1 MGHMCC
7 GREEDGWVRIW
18 AEHSKQNT
26 KGKFCESGTW
36 KTSSSAQQGKN
47 LIKGSIEK
55 IVENYI

>member
-18 AEHSKQNT
+18 AEHSKQNA

-36 KTSSSAQQGKN
+36 KTSSSA
-47 LIKGSIEK
+47 
-55 IVENYI
+55 